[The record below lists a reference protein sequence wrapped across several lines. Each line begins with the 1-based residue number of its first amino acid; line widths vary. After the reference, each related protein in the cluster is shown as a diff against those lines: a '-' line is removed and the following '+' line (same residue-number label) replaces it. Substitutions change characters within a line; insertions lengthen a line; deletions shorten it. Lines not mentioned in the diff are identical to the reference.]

1 MPTVTVCWGLLG
13 FVMSC
18 SIVCAQEVK
27 TPREAAPVIA
37 MLKAAKDSDVAGF
50 KNAYSKEIR
59 EDKGQGDWKKN
70 LQEAQVN
77 MNKLF
82 GDYQLSD
89 FSFRFAGDSKK
100 GKVTLSHKG
109 REAFPLRV
117 IKEGDTWKVDE
128 R

>member
-1 MPTVTVCWGLLG
+1 MPTVTFCLGLFG

-18 SIVCAQEVK
+18 SVVCAQEVT

-37 MLKAAKDSDVAGF
+37 LLKAAKDSDVVGF
-50 KNAYSKEIR
+50 RNAYSKEIR
-59 EDKGQGDWKKN
+59 EDKGQGDWQKN
-70 LQEAQVN
+70 LKEAQVN

-82 GDYQLSD
+82 GDYQVRD
-89 FSFRFAGDSKK
+89 FSFTFAGDSEK

-109 REAFPLRV
+109 REAFPLKV
-117 IKEGDTWKVDE
+117 IKEGNTWKVDE

>member
-1 MPTVTVCWGLLG
+1 MPVVAVCWGLFG

-18 SIVCAQEVK
+18 SILCAQEVK

-37 MLKAAKDSDVAGF
+37 VLKAVKDSDVAGF
-50 KNAYSKEIR
+50 KNAYSKEIS
-59 EDKGQGDWKKN
+59 EDKGQGDWDKN
-70 LQEAQVN
+70 LKEAQVN

-82 GDYQLSD
+82 GDYQLND
-89 FSFRFAGDSKK
+89 FSFTFDGDSEK

-109 REAFPLRV
+109 LEAFPLNV